1 MKETSLNRELCF
13 QLYVASKEV
22 IKRYKPYLEQYDLTY
37 TGFIAMLA
45 IENEM
50 SVNELGEELYL
61 DSGTLSPLLKK
72 LGNKGYI
79 IKQRSAN
86 DERRVELFLTKKG
99 TEVKA
104 ALPCV
109 SKEVAQSMSSE
120 EVTGNYDLLLTQLIQ
135 LNQLFKN

>member
-22 IKRYKPYLEQYDLTY
+22 IKRYKPYLEQYELTY

-72 LGNKGYI
+72 LGDKGYI
-79 IKQRSAN
+79 IKQRSTN
-86 DERRVELFLTKKG
+86 DERRVELFLTEQGSK
-99 TEVKA
+99 VKA

-109 SKEVAQSMSSE
+109 STEVAQSMSSE
-120 EVTGNYDLLLTQLIQ
+120 EVIGDYDLLLTQLIQ
-135 LNQLFKN
+135 LNQLFKK